1 MRHREDLSGQL
12 AQDQT
17 ELDRP
22 AENIA
27 GEELPGGTDRAGDV
41 DQSEPRNAR
50 RVERERG
57 ESDGDGLR
65 DSGRAPTAGP
75 ARCSDAAAVTL
86 AERIPLWR
94 ERLGAAGGVGG
105 ALQVLREARRS
116 CELPAWSD
124 EVALLRLIT
133 SAHGSV
139 GDGIALARG
148 AQGGAKRWFQQQA
161 MRASRS
167 RRVAG
172 DSVEA
177 R

>member
-1 MRHREDLSGQL
+1 M
-12 AQDQT
+12 
-17 ELDRP
+17 
-22 AENIA
+22 
-27 GEELPGGTDRAGDV
+27 
-41 DQSEPRNAR
+41 
-50 RVERERG
+50 
-57 ESDGDGLR
+57 
-65 DSGRAPTAGP
+65 
-75 ARCSDAAAVTL
+75 TL

-161 MRASRS
+161 MRAMARAGDLSRVGELGLGRLDPAELTRMLTTATDPAARRCCS
-167 RRVAG
+167 RRWRGA
-172 DSVEA
+172 SPTTST
-177 R
+177 